1 MGSWVINQEDP
12 SFLSRFPESLLG
24 TIYNPEPDC
33 SKLGLDYPGLMWNLN
48 TDLKALKENSV

>member
-1 MGSWVINQEDP
+1 MNQEDP
-12 SFLSRFPESLLG
+12 SFLSRFPENLLA
-24 TIYNPEPDC
+24 TIYNSEPDC